1 MLRLRG
7 GGVPQFARVSG
18 EDPTLG
24 GPSRTSEPWS
34 LEPPRGGR
42 NAPPARGLPGV
53 CSGVTWGGVQR
64 RPRPN
69 SRRGGDI
76 SPLGRTDGRDAR
88 TRLRRLMGA
97 PRARGRPAR
106 ALPHGP
112 SPRPDR
118 PPCAPAPALGHRGF
132 GGGKPRAS
140 PLRKGEV
147 QGLASGPQFA
157 EAASGPRFGASLPL
171 PPPWRERG
179 PGRGRQVAGGGGP
192 GQLSHGG
199 RGRRSGEEG
208 RRGGAAVP
216 EQALLFSLKG
226 KFCRGSRGLY
236 AVGAGRDSRPAGS
249 RWGRGVGME
258 PAGPGRRGS
267 PAPVA
272 RVVAAPSPAAP
283 VTPVASV
290 VTLSVSAG
298 RVVAGNV
305 RRARFTVRA
314 NVGLHIL
321 VRLTERSVACSV
333 GA

>member
-53 CSGVTWGGVQR
+53 CSGVTWGGSSAGPVR
-64 RPRPN
+64 IRAAGEIFRPRT
-69 SRRGGDI
+69 
-76 SPLGRTDGRDAR
+76 GRTDGRDAR

-171 PPPWRERG
+171 PPPPSLPPSPPPLEGTGAWQG
-179 PGRGRQVAGGGGP
+179 PP
-192 GQLSHGG
+192 SG
-199 RGRRSGEEG
+199 RGRRAGAALPRWARETVW
-208 RRGGAAVP
+208 RGGKKGRGRGPRAGTP
-216 EQALLFSLKG
+216 LFSEG
-226 KFCRGSRGLY
+226 
-236 AVGAGRDSRPAGS
+236 
-249 RWGRGVGME
+249 
-258 PAGPGRRGS
+258 
-267 PAPVA
+267 
-272 RVVAAPSPAAP
+272 
-283 VTPVASV
+283 
-290 VTLSVSAG
+290 
-298 RVVAGNV
+298 
-305 RRARFTVRA
+305 
-314 NVGLHIL
+314 
-321 VRLTERSVACSV
+321 
-333 GA
+333 

>member
-7 GGVPQFARVSG
+7 GGSAPVRAGFGGGSDARGPFKNLRALVPG
-18 EDPTLG
+18 TPEG
-24 GPSRTSEPWS
+24 GPKR
-34 LEPPRGGR
+34 PPGPGSAWGLVRGH
-42 NAPPARGLPGV
+42 V
-53 CSGVTWGGVQR
+53 GGVQR

-76 SPLGRTDGRDAR
+76 SPGRGRTDGRDAR

-171 PPPWRERG
+171 PPPPSLPPSPPPLEGTGAWQG
-179 PGRGRQVAGGGGP
+179 PP
-192 GQLSHGG
+192 SG
-199 RGRRSGEEG
+199 RGRRAGAALPRWARETVW
-208 RRGGAAVP
+208 RGGKKGRGRGPRAGTP
-216 EQALLFSLKG
+216 LFSEG
-226 KFCRGSRGLY
+226 
-236 AVGAGRDSRPAGS
+236 
-249 RWGRGVGME
+249 
-258 PAGPGRRGS
+258 
-267 PAPVA
+267 
-272 RVVAAPSPAAP
+272 
-283 VTPVASV
+283 
-290 VTLSVSAG
+290 
-298 RVVAGNV
+298 
-305 RRARFTVRA
+305 
-314 NVGLHIL
+314 
-321 VRLTERSVACSV
+321 
-333 GA
+333 

>member
-7 GGVPQFARVSG
+7 GGGAPVRAGFGGGSDARGPFKNLRALVPG
-18 EDPTLG
+18 TPEG
-24 GPSRTSEPWS
+24 GPKR
-34 LEPPRGGR
+34 PPGPGSAWGLFRGH
-42 NAPPARGLPGV
+42 V
-53 CSGVTWGGVQR
+53 GGVQR

-76 SPLGRTDGRDAR
+76 SPPRRTDGRDAR

-171 PPPWRERG
+171 PPPG
-179 PGRGRQVAGGGGP
+179 GNGGLAGAAKW
-192 GQLSHGG
+192 Q
-199 RGRRSGEEG
+199 GEEG
-208 RRGGAAVP
+208 R
-216 EQALLFSLKG
+216 
-226 KFCRGSRGLY
+226 GSSPT
-236 AVGAGRDSRPAGS
+236 VGAGDGLARREEG
-249 RWGRGVGME
+249 
-258 PAGPGRRGS
+258 AGP
-267 PAPVA
+267 
-272 RVVAAPSPAAP
+272 
-283 VTPVASV
+283 
-290 VTLSVSAG
+290 
-298 RVVAGNV
+298 
-305 RRARFTVRA
+305 
-314 NVGLHIL
+314 
-321 VRLTERSVACSV
+321 RSQSRHSSFL
-333 GA
+333 